1 MWSAYPLAQK
11 GQFRN
16 SVTKILHLTTKTC
29 PSQRRALGEGAMLNT
44 LVRLSYIKKMRGT
57 KQQNSAVQPTTAI
70 VAGKGGQERKP
81 DELSFGP

>member
-1 MWSAYPLAQK
+1 LGGK
-11 GQFRN
+11 GYD
-16 SVTKILHLTTKTC
+16 VECLPVPWVGGKVE
-29 PSQRRALGEGAMLNT
+29 P